1 MTQENPPSDE
11 KPKKNTLKML
21 LRSKPAAEVETS
33 VGRIYLYPLRVR
45 DMADFGKLKS
55 GDAISQISA
64 FLPSIGSLT
73 VESDEAPERVPL
85 DAAIAAD
92 LSNDEIERIADAYV
106 KSSAWQTIREGAQ
119 ERRPAVRETGE
130 AASAYLVRLLRAE
143 VDDYYQ
149 SAKRMHDKM
158 FGSTR
163 NFLDHV
169 QKSTSLFD
177 QVRKSTSILGTTL
190 SAYEELTK
198 FTKPTPLEGHPIQ
211 TDHISRV
218 NNFLAEQAR
227 ERAEERAEEMEM
239 TRLTGQMTAESAKTL
254 KDLAEAATTLMEQ
267 MDERDRRTDQTTRK
281 QITIAVWSVG
291 ISAVLALFALIV
303 SGFAYFQDRNSN
315 KSGDQWQAKLLTA
328 IEQGNQQRS
337 TVEREN
343 QALREQMTAL
353 DARIVELK
361 AVQRSTAEASKA
373 ASLAARRETN
383 PDSTITPP

>member
-1 MTQENPPSDE
+1 M
-11 KPKKNTLKML
+11 
-21 LRSKPAAEVETS
+21 
-33 VGRIYLYPLRVR
+33 
-45 DMADFGKLKS
+45 
-55 GDAISQISA
+55 
-64 FLPSIGSLT
+64 
-73 VESDEAPERVPL
+73 
-85 DAAIAAD
+85 
-92 LSNDEIERIADAYV
+92 
-106 KSSAWQTIREGAQ
+106 
-119 ERRPAVRETGE
+119 
-130 AASAYLVRLLRAE
+130 
-143 VDDYYQ
+143 
-149 SAKRMHDKM
+149 
-158 FGSTR
+158 
-163 NFLDHV
+163 
-169 QKSTSLFD
+169 
-177 QVRKSTSILGTTL
+177 
-190 SAYEELTK
+190 
-198 FTKPTPLEGHPIQ
+198 
-211 TDHISRV
+211 